1 MLLNS
6 VKNATKTNPNLILL
20 TTRNRSFDSYSYSY
34 SCLILSQSPS
44 SSEASPQQRLNIN
57 AKDVVASFKD
67 WFKSRNNALFDRIF
81 TILSSQDHSAID
93 DNPSRR
99 AADLALSHLNL
110 RLTESFVLQ
119 VLSYGSSSKD
129 VLSCLRFFD
138 WAGRQP
144 GFHHTRVTF
153 HAIFKILSKAKFVSL
168 MLDFLEDCMGCR
180 YSYGK
185 ISIHNTLVI
194 GYAMAGHP
202 ERALHLLGKMRFQ
215 GLDLDEF
222 SYHVLLN
229 ALVEDTC
236 FDAVDMIAHQISMR
250 GFQGPITHTIMVKSL
265 CKQNK
270 LDEADAYLHR
280 FVESSNR
287 AAGYAVSFV
296 VDALCKSKRFHD
308 AATLL
313 EEFKELN
320 VPMEH
325 AYGIWLTNLGQDGK
339 LTRALEFLKTK
350 KLLDGYVPNVFRYN
364 FLLLRLLRR
373 NRLNEVLDLLIEMG
387 ENGISPDKVTM
398 NAVLTFFCK
407 AGMVDVAIELCDS
420 RSELG
425 LSFSGMAYNYLI
437 NTLCGK
443 GGADEAYRV
452 LRNSMDEGYFPGKKT
467 FNILADALCAEGK
480 LDKMKEL
487 FVIALERN
495 LMPSNSVYSKFIA
508 ALCDSNRVEEGYL
521 VHGEVSR
528 LGKCVA
534 RNSYSNLIQGFVKSN
549 RGDIAG
555 RLLLEMLENGHKPSR
570 KLFRTVICCLLD
582 MQNQEKQFFKLLE
595 MHLSRFEPNSQI
607 YDFFIMAA
615 GYAKKPELARQ
626 IFEMMKRSG
635 MEPTVTSD
643 TIVLHS
649 YLKNNRISDALNF
662 FNDVRRRRGTI
673 GRKLYN
679 SMVVGLCRVKK
690 EELALEVLRE
700 MKINNVEPTVQCYE
714 YLIQL
719 LCSKKNY
726 VLVVHIINELEK
738 TRGKVTSFIGNVL
751 LYHSLRDKGLYDAWI
766 QLRDVQDETSDF
778 ALLGQLIGACSGCI
792 HVSQDI
798 ESLEELI
805 EECFPLDIYTYNLL
819 LRKLC
824 ESKVDHAFELYD
836 LICRRGHEPNKW
848 TYDIVVRGLLRS
860 GRKEEAGKWL
870 KEMFNKGFHPTSAT
884 IRLV

>member
-6 VKNATKTNPNLILL
+6 FKNATKTNPNLFLL
-20 TTRNRSFDSYSYSY
+20 KTRNRSLDSYSHSY

-44 SSEASPQQRLNIN
+44 SSEESPQHRLNIN

-81 TILSSQDHSAID
+81 TILSSQDHSAVD
-93 DNPSRR
+93 DTPSRR

-119 VLSYGSSSKD
+119 VLYYGSSSKD

-202 ERALHLLGKMRFQ
+202 EKALHLLGKMRFQ

-236 FDAVDMIAHQISMR
+236 FDAVDMIARQISMR

-270 LDEADAYLHR
+270 LDEADAYLRR
-280 FVESSNR
+280 FVDASNR

-296 VDALCKSKRFHD
+296 VDAFCRSKRFHD

-325 AYGIWLTNLGQDGK
+325 AYGIWLTNLGRDGK

-350 KLLDGYVPNVFRYN
+350 KLLDGYVPNV
-364 FLLLRLLRR
+364 
-373 NRLNEVLDLLIEMG
+373 
-387 ENGISPDKVTM
+387 
-398 NAVLTFFCK
+398 
-407 AGMVDVAIELCDS
+407 
-420 RSELG
+420 
-425 LSFSGMAYNYLI
+425 FSGMAYNYLI

-467 FNILADALCAEGK
+467 FDILADALCAEGK

-487 FVIALERN
+487 LVIALERN

-508 ALCDSNRVEEGYL
+508 ALCNSNRVEEGYL

-528 LGKCVA
+528 L
-534 RNSYSNLIQGFVKSN
+534 
-549 RGDIAG
+549 
-555 RLLLEMLENGHKPSR
+555 
-570 KLFRTVICCLLD
+570 
-582 MQNQEKQFFKLLE
+582 
-595 MHLSRFEPNSQI
+595 
-607 YDFFIMAA
+607 A

-635 MEPTVTSD
+635 MEPTMTSD
-643 TIVLHS
+643 IIMLHS

-673 GRKLYN
+673 
-679 SMVVGLCRVKK
+679 
-690 EELALEVLRE
+690 
-700 MKINNVEPTVQCYE
+700 
-714 YLIQL
+714 
-719 LCSKKNY
+719 
-726 VLVVHIINELEK
+726 
-738 TRGKVTSFIGNVL
+738 
-751 LYHSLRDKGLYDAWI
+751 
-766 QLRDVQDETSDF
+766 
-778 ALLGQLIGACSGCI
+778 
-792 HVSQDI
+792 
-798 ESLEELI
+798 
-805 EECFPLDIYTYNLL
+805 
-819 LRKLC
+819 
-824 ESKVDHAFELYD
+824 
-836 LICRRGHEPNKW
+836 
-848 TYDIVVRGLLRS
+848 VRGLLRS

-870 KEMFNKGFHPTSAT
+870 KEMFNKGFHPTNAT
-884 IRLV
+884 IREIGNVKRL